1 VAIAQ
6 ARGTLVRTAQRRI
19 LRSYTSALYTKTR
32 RQTIQHGRRN
42 AQFVG
47 ESRRG
52 LGRHTSSS
60 QSNSR
65 KESKPRSRSRN
76 LGWEKS
82 TRIGRM
88 AVAWK

>member
-1 VAIAQ
+1 MAIVQ
-6 ARGTLVRTAQRRI
+6 ARVTLVRTAQRRI
-19 LRSYTSALYTKTR
+19 LRSYTSALYAKTE

-52 LGRHTSSS
+52 LGRHIDSG

-65 KESKPRSRSRN
+65 KESKSRSKSKN
-76 LGWEKS
+76 LGGT
-82 TRIGRM
+82 TR
-88 AVAWK
+88 

>member
-1 VAIAQ
+1 MQ

-19 LRSYTSALYTKTR
+19 LRSYTSALYAKTR

-52 LGRHTSSS
+52 LGRHIDSS

-65 KESKPRSRSRN
+65 KESKPKSRSRSKPRSRSRN
-76 LGWEKS
+76 LGWEES
-82 TRIGRM
+82 I
-88 AVAWK
+88 